1 MLVYATDFHDIA
13 EKADNFIVRDARFW
27 CLALHFGASVSG
39 AIVAPRLAIIRV
51 FPAFASIMQF
61 VVKFHPEI
69 TIKSRPVRKQFIRQL
84 RDNIRRLLRE
94 LDADV
99 RVRRD
104 WDKITIETDI
114 ADESVLKEMVAVLQR
129 TPGITWIVDVFE
141 CELESM
147 HQVFEQTLE
156 LKKEELAGKRFAVRC
171 HRVGE
176 HEFRS
181 VDVERYVG
189 GGLNQ
194 HSDALGVDLKNPET
208 VVRIEIRGQ
217 RVFIINRRYAG
228 MGGYPLGAI
237 DPVLS
242 LISGGFDST
251 VASYL
256 TMKRGM
262 RTHFVFFNLGGRDHE
277 IGVKEVALYLWQ
289 HYGASSRVKF
299 VTVPFEPVV
308 AEILKQ
314 VPNALM
320 GVVLKRMML
329 RAAEQVAAE
338 LNVESLV
345 TGESVAQVSSQ
356 TLTNLNVIDEVSDML
371 VLRPLIVSDKQD
383 IINVARDIGTE
394 AFAASMPEYCGVISV
409 KPSTRAKRERVHAA
423 EEGMCFDVLQ
433 QAVADARYET
443 IDQMVAPETAIDEL
457 EILPVPLAGSVVIDL
472 RHPDD
477 AERQPLTL
485 DSVEVLQ
492 LPFFELHQRFADL
505 DSQTEYMLYCDQGV
519 MSRLHASHL
528 LSEGHRNVKVF
539 RPA

>member
-1 MLVYATDFHDIA
+1 MSVYATDFHGIA
-13 EKADNFIVRDARFW
+13 GASINLIVRGAQIW
-27 CLALHFGASVSG
+27 CCAHQNGAFMSR
-39 AIVAPRLAIIRV
+39 AIVPPRTAIIRV

-69 TIKSRPVRKQFIRQL
+69 TIQSRPVRKQFIRQL

-94 LDADV
+94 YDADV
-99 RVRRD
+99 LVVRD
-104 WDKITIETDI
+104 WDKITIETDVS
-114 ADESVLKEMVAVLQR
+114 DEAVLKEMVAVLQR
-129 TPGITWIVDVFE
+129 TPGITWIMDVFE
-141 CELESM
+141 CDLESV
-147 HQVFEQTLE
+147 HQVFEQTLA
-156 LKKEELAGKRFAVRC
+156 LKKDELAGKRFAVRC
-171 HRVGE
+171 HRVGD
-176 HEFRS
+176 HDFRS

-299 VTVPFEPVV
+299 VTVPFESMV

-329 RAAEQVAAE
+329 RAAEKVAAE

-356 TLTNLNVIDEVSDML
+356 TLTNLNVIDEVADML
-371 VLRPLIVSDKQD
+371 VLRPLIVSDKPD
-383 IINVARDIGTE
+383 IIDIAREIGTE
-394 AFAASMPEYCGVISV
+394 EFAANMPEYCGVISV
-409 KPSTRAKRERVHAA
+409 RPSTRAKLDRVQAV
-423 EEGMCFDVLQ
+423 EEQINFDVLQ
-433 QAVADARYET
+433 QAIDNARYET
-443 IDQMVAPETAIDEL
+443 IDQMVAPDTAIDEL

-477 AERQPLTL
+477 AERQPLKL
-485 DSVEVLQ
+485 DSVEVLP

-505 DSQTEYMLYCDQGV
+505 DPKTEYMLYCDQGV

>member
-1 MLVYATDFHDIA
+1 
-13 EKADNFIVRDARFW
+13 
-27 CLALHFGASVSG
+27 
-39 AIVAPRLAIIRV
+39 
-51 FPAFASIMQF
+51 MQF
-61 VVKFHPEI
+61 VVKYYPEI

-94 LDADV
+94 YDPDV
-99 RVRRD
+99 RVVRE
-104 WDKITIETDI
+104 WDKTTIETDV
-114 ADESVLKEMVAVLQR
+114 ADEAVLQEMVAVLQR
-129 TPGITWIVDVFE
+129 TPGIAWFMDVYE
-141 CELESM
+141 CQLESV
-147 HQVFEQTLE
+147 HQVFEQTLA
-156 LKKEELAGKRFAVRC
+156 LKKDELAGKRFAVRC

-176 HEFRS
+176 HDFRS

-194 HSDALGVDLKNPET
+194 HSDAAGVDLKDPQA

-217 RVFIINRRYAG
+217 RVYIVNRRYEG
-228 MGGYPLGAI
+228 IGGYPLGAI

-277 IGVKEVALYLWQ
+277 VGVKEVALYLWQ
-289 HYGASSRVKF
+289 HYGASNRVKF
-299 VTVPFEPVV
+299 VTVPFESVV

-329 RAAEQVAAE
+329 RAAEQVATE

-356 TLTNLNVIDEVSDML
+356 TLANLNVIDEVANML
-371 VLRPLIVSDKQD
+371 VLRPLIVSDKPD
-383 IINVARDIGTE
+383 IIKIARDIGTE
-394 AFAASMPEYCGVISV
+394 DFAANMPEYCGVISV
-409 KPSTRAKRERVHAA
+409 KPSTKAKRDRVHAA
-423 EEGMCFDVLQ
+423 EENFSFDVLQ
-433 QAVADARYET
+433 QAVTNARYET
-443 IDQMVAPETAIDEL
+443 IDQMVAPETAADEL

-477 AERQPLTL
+477 VERKPLKL
-485 DSVEVLQ
+485 DSVDVLA

-505 DSQTEYMLYCDQGV
+505 DRNTEYMLYCDQGV

-528 LSEGHRNVKVF
+528 VSEGYTNVRVF